1 MAVTPGNFWTELTDL
16 TSFSLLTHTHNS
28 YLSRRNFTMMA
39 DYNPRPKKIKK
50 TGDNLELRFTEL
62 GFQ

>member
-1 MAVTPGNFWTELTDL
+1 
-16 TSFSLLTHTHNS
+16 
-28 YLSRRNFTMMA
+28 MMA

-62 GFQ
+62 GFQQFFIRAISDNVLRLL